1 MKQNK
6 NNLMQQSAN
15 LAVECMK
22 YISNFLTYGVTELSL
37 KRKIIKWFKEH
48 GCQKVSF
55 DPIVAFGKNA
65 SDPHHKPTQTKLTS
79 KDVVVIDIG
88 CVYRGWCSDI
98 TRTFLPKKP
107 TALQTKIYNI
117 VLKANL
123 AGIAKAKVGMKANQL
138 DKICRDIITKSG
150 YSKYFI
156 HSTGHGI
163 GKKVHELPK
172 IGKDDQTILKNGL
185 FFTIEPG
192 IYLPNKFGIR
202 IEDTITLVNNKVK
215 VLTKKM
221 CK

>member
-1 MKQNK
+1 MTKSIA
-6 NNLMQQSAN
+6 MQKAAN

-22 YISNFLTYGVTELSL
+22 YIANFLTLGVTELSL
-37 KRKIIKWFKEH
+37 KRKIIKWFKDH
-48 GCQKVSF
+48 GCKPSF
-55 DPIVAFGKNA
+55 DPIVAFGKN
-65 SDPHHKPTQTKLTS
+65 SVQPHHKPNQTKLTK

-88 CVYRGWCSDI
+88 CVYHGWCSDI
-98 TRTFLPKKP
+98 TRTFLPKRP

-123 AGIAKAKVGMKANQL
+123 AGIAKAKPKMKACQL

-150 YSKYFI
+150 YGKYFI

-172 IGKDDQTILKNGL
+172 VGKDDQTILKNGL

-202 IEDTITLVNNKVK
+202 IEDTISLVNNKAK